1 MAVAAGLSGRS
12 ALAVTAVTLAMTL
25 GLGTG
30 RAAAQANDCAA
41 VAPMM
46 IERQKLMQRIEGF
59 RKKRPTAVEA
69 CNVFTSLSG
78 NGNRLIPWVETN
90 GAWCHVPPEFLPNL
104 KAQQEQM
111 TKVKGQ
117 ACTAAVQQ
125 KKLEAQ
131 ARRQQP
137 GQKGTGPLG
146 GGDEIVGG
154 PIRMPQGAL

>member
-125 KKLEAQ
+125 KKLEAP

>member
-1 MAVAAGLSGRS
+1 MARAARLGGRS
-12 ALAVTAVTLAMTL
+12 ALAGTALAIAMTVTLGA
-25 GLGTG
+25 GQ
-30 RAAAQANDCAA
+30 AAAQANDCAA
-41 VAPMM
+41 AGPMM

-59 RKKRPTAVEA
+59 RKKRPSAVEA

-78 NGNRLIPWVETN
+78 NGSRLIPWVETN

-111 TKVKGQ
+111 SKVRGQ

-131 ARRQQP
+131 ARRQQQ
-137 GQKGTGPLG
+137 GQKAPGPLG